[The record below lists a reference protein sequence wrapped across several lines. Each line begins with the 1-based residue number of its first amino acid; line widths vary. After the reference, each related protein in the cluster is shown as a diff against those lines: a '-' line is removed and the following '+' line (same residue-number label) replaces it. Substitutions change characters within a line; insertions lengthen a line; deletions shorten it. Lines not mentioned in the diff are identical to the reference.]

1 MKKTFVMFAVATMII
16 VVSACTKEQNQIR
29 GGVEGP
35 ITVKLKV
42 NTDTKSQLGA
52 DFKTVNWSEGDKIG
66 ILDPT
71 SNTAMPTGY
80 VINTVDNTV
89 TVQVPAGATSFYGLY
104 PYNNAAKIAGSKL
117 TTNFPSEQT
126 AVAGNMP
133 NNANVAVGFANI
145 SDASITFMNIGAI
158 LSFSLDYDDITS
170 VILLSNNNA
179 PISGEIDIDYNSG
192 NPKVNYPQNPAN
204 SSPSVVL
211 KNEDGS
217 ALTRNAR
224 YYMVVAPQT
233 LAKGLSLI
241 LVKSDGT
248 TAVKKSTAA
257 VTIDRNQN
265 INLGA
270 ISGLTFGNS
279 LYAKYQAGKDVVIA
293 GKTYNKAKNGEAILL
308 DSSINPDLYTS
319 INGKGGVFFLEGNT
333 DFISSNTAPWILE
346 KEIILCS
353 NQPSNPVTFKPSGK
367 YLSLKKGS
375 LTLCS
380 INLDLSSQ
388 TGYLFNNSSASSEDY
403 EALVFDNCIISN
415 VKISLL
421 YASNKSTAGISKI
434 SVTNCRIQ
442 MTAGKPLFNAYNC
455 STMYKYKN
463 VIFDNNVMYSNKPA
477 NAQVFNYAN
486 KIAQDDT
493 ATWDCSI
500 SMKNNIFYNIYSTN
514 GLIRHYILSS
524 LESGHNI
531 YNTTTCGTG
540 SKSFY
545 IFGNKPESATITNS
559 QDVLKTTPFSGKEKG
574 KEKGKEWAYNGKG
587 IWNAA
592 GITNYIP
599 IESSEIFSD
608 FNTTTGEYTLN
619 SGHESYGPQN

>member
-16 VVSACTKEQNQIR
+16 VVSACTKEQNQIS

-104 PYNNAAKIAGSKL
+104 PYNNTAKIAGSKL

-133 NNANVAVGFANI
+133 NNANVAVGLANI

-170 VILLSNNNA
+170 VILLSNNNV
-179 PISGEIDIDYNSG
+179 PISGELDIDYNSG
-192 NPKVNYPQNPAN
+192 NPTVTFSQNSAN
-204 SSPSVVL
+204 TSQSVVL

-233 LAKGLSLI
+233 LANGLSLI

-248 TAVKKSTAA
+248 AAVKKSSAA

-270 ISGLTFGNS
+270 ISGLTFENS
-279 LYAKYQAGKDVVIA
+279 LYAKYQAGQDVVIA
-293 GKTYNKAKNGEAILL
+293 GKTYNKPTNGEALLL
-308 DSSINPDLYTS
+308 DSGINPDLYTS
-319 INGKGGVFFLEGNT
+319 INSKGGVFFLEGNT
-333 DFISSNTAPWILE
+333 DFMNSNTAPWVLE

-353 NQPSNPVTFKPSGK
+353 NQPSEPVTFKPSGK

-380 INLDLSSQ
+380 INLDLSSRA
-388 TGYLFNNSSASSEDY
+388 GYLFNNNNNSASSEDY

-415 VKISLL
+415 VGKSLL
-421 YASNKSTAGISKI
+421 YASNNLTVGISKI

-442 MTAGKPLFNAYNC
+442 MTAGKTLFNAYNC

-463 VIFDNNVMYSNKPA
+463 VIFDNNVMYSDTPV

-486 KIAQDDT
+486 NIAQVDT

-500 SMKNNIFYNIYSTN
+500 SMKNNIFYNIYSKN
-514 GLIRHYILSS
+514 GLIKHYILSS

-574 KEKGKEWAYNGKG
+574 KEWAYNGKG

-619 SGHESYGPQN
+619 SGYESYGPQK

>member
-1 MKKTFVMFAVATMII
+1 MKKTFVIFSVAMMIF
-16 VVSACTKEQNQIR
+16 VVSACTKEQNR
-29 GGVEGP
+29 NSGVVAGP

-52 DFKTVNWSEGDKIG
+52 DFKTVKWAEGDKIG

-80 VINTVDNTV
+80 AINTVDNTV
-89 TVQVPAGATSFYGLY
+89 TVQVPAGAKSFYGLY
-104 PYNNAAKIAGSKL
+104 PYNNAATIAGSKL

-145 SDASITFMNIGAI
+145 NDASITFMNIGAI

-170 VILLSNNNA
+170 VILSSNNNV
-179 PISGEIDIDYNSG
+179 PISGELDIDYNSG
-192 NPKVNYPQNPAN
+192 NPTVTFSQNSAN
-204 SSPSVVL
+204 TSQSVVL
-211 KNEDGS
+211 KNGDGS

-257 VTIDRNQN
+257 VTIVRNQN

-279 LYAKYQAGKDVVIA
+279 LYAKYQAGQDVVIA
-293 GKTYNKAKNGEAILL
+293 GKTYNKTTNGEALLL
-308 DSSINPDLYTS
+308 DSGINPDLYTS
-319 INGKGGVFFLEGNT
+319 INGKGGVFFLEGDT
-333 DFISSNTAPWILE
+333 DFMNSNTAPWVLD

-367 YLSLKKGS
+367 CLSLKKGS

-380 INLDLSSQ
+380 INWDLSSQ
-388 TGYLFNNSSASSEDY
+388 TGYLFNNSKGSEDY

-415 VKISLL
+415 VSANLL
-421 YASNKSTAGISKI
+421 FASNEPTAGISKI

-442 MTAGKPLFNAYNC
+442 MTVGNSLFNAREC
-455 STMYKYKN
+455 SKMYKYKN
-463 VIFDNNVMYSNKPA
+463 VIFDNNVMYSNTPV

-486 KIAQDDT
+486 KTPQDDT

-531 YNTTTCGTG
+531 YNTTTCGKG

-545 IFGNKPESATITNS
+545 IFGNKPASSTINNS
-559 QDVLKTTPFSGKEKG
+559 KDVLKTTQVS
-574 KEKGKEWAYNGKG
+574 GKEWAYNGKG
-587 IWNAA
+587 MWNAA

-619 SGHESYGPQN
+619 SGYESYGPQK

>member
-1 MKKTFVMFAVATMII
+1 MKKTFVIFSVAMMIF
-16 VVSACTKEQNQIR
+16 VVSACTKEQNR
-29 GGVEGP
+29 NSGVVAGP

-52 DFKTVNWSEGDKIG
+52 DFKTVKWAEGDKIG

-80 VINTVDNTV
+80 AINTVDNTV
-89 TVQVPAGATSFYGLY
+89 TVQVPAGAKSFYGLY
-104 PYNNAAKIAGSKL
+104 PYNNAATIAGSKL

-145 SDASITFMNIGAI
+145 NDASITFMNIGAI

-170 VILLSNNNA
+170 VILSSNNNV
-179 PISGEIDIDYNSG
+179 PISGELDIDYNSG
-192 NPKVNYPQNPAN
+192 NPTVTFSQNSAN
-204 SSPSVVL
+204 TSQSVVL
-211 KNEDGS
+211 KNGDGS

-257 VTIDRNQN
+257 VTIVRNQN

-279 LYAKYQAGKDVVIA
+279 LYAKYQAGQDVVIA
-293 GKTYNKAKNGEAILL
+293 GKTYNKTTNGEALLL
-308 DSSINPDLYTS
+308 DSGINPDLYTS
-319 INGKGGVFFLEGNT
+319 INGKGGVFFLEGDT
-333 DFISSNTAPWILE
+333 DFMNSNTAPWVLD

-367 YLSLKKGS
+367 CLSLKKGS

-380 INLDLSSQ
+380 INWDLSSQ
-388 TGYLFNNSSASSEDY
+388 TGYLFNNSKGSEDY
-403 EALVFDNCIISN
+403 EALVFYNCIISN
-415 VKISLL
+415 VSANLL
-421 YASNKSTAGISKI
+421 FASNEPTAGISKI

-442 MTAGKPLFNAYNC
+442 MTVGNSLFNAREC
-455 STMYKYKN
+455 SKMYKYKN
-463 VIFDNNVMYSNKPA
+463 VIFDNNVMYSNTPV

-486 KIAQDDT
+486 KTPQDDT

-531 YNTTTCGTG
+531 YNTTTCGKG

-545 IFGNKPESATITNS
+545 IFGNKPASSTINNS
-559 QDVLKTTPFSGKEKG
+559 KDVLKTTQVS
-574 KEKGKEWAYNGKG
+574 GKEWAYNGKG
-587 IWNAA
+587 MWNAA

-619 SGHESYGPQN
+619 SGYESYGPQK